1 MRFNEFLHLVIDRAM
16 LDNKHGFATFV
27 DFFDNSIKPSMAESP
42 DINAKNERKMSKSQF
57 YHFLPEIAEKLY
69 PGHKE
74 KVELMF
80 KNLLTERPML
90 NLKEASKLVPGGLLG
105 IYLKVMQ
112 REI

>member
-1 MRFNEFLHLVIDRAM
+1 
-16 LDNKHGFATFV
+16 
-27 DFFDNSIKPSMAESP
+27 MAESP

-90 NLKEASKLVPGGLLG
+90 NLKEAIQPPKVLSHDEVNRRLLCEP
-105 IYLKVMQ
+105 IIEVLNDF
-112 REI
+112 